1 MSRNTKVTFNP
12 AKSSTALTAQTSGIY
27 PYGFPFTLNPTM
39 GCFFCCKFCYSPITT
54 LKLIENKRDGFFEEV
69 TVRLGVP
76 EQLDKELTKYSILP
90 QHLKRVQINEHSD
103 YYLPQLFSEFSNQK
117 QPDIL
122 LKILDIFQKHW
133 DNGNKWMPHI
143 LTKSHLIL
151 KHLDKL
157 KEMKEMVQVE
167 ISFSTEDENKLRS
180 LEIYTPSIS
189 KKLDTIE
196 KLSSE
201 GIFVRVMAMPFYGNS
216 NDLNNLKQMAFDRG
230 AVALKN
236 KGLNYYNWQNV
247 LNLSEDDLINGKLIQ
262 SGSRKDTPINAALN
276 IKSGEP
282 YLISG
287 NTQLVQVLMPN
298 QKGWNALSKL
308 NQRLSP
314 VQLDMINCGYSQL
327 NKINWGYII

>member
-1 MSRNTKVTFNP
+1 MSRNTKVTFR
-12 AKSSTALTAQTSGIY
+12 SGECSALSKQYGDIY

-39 GCFFCCKFCYSPITT
+39 GCFFSCKFCYSPITT

-76 EQLDKELTKYSILP
+76 EKLDKELTKYSKLH

-103 YYLPQLFSEFSNQK
+103 YYLPQLFTEIRNQN
-117 QPDIL
+117 QPDTLLEIL
-122 LKILDIFQKHW
+122 NICQTHW
-133 DNGNKWMPHI
+133 NNGNKWMLHI

-189 KKLDTIE
+189 KRLDTIE

-247 LNLSEDDLINGKLIQ
+247 VQLSEADLINGNRVR
-262 SGSRKDTPINAALN
+262 SGGMHNTPINVALN

-287 NTQLVQVLMPN
+287 KTQPVQVLMPN
-298 QKGWNALSKL
+298 HKSWNALSKL
-308 NQRLSP
+308 DERLSS
-314 VQLDMINCGYSQL
+314 VQLDMIDCGYSQL
-327 NKINWGYII
+327 NKVDWGYII